1 MTRNTD
7 ELDVGCYV
15 IGVFDIL
22 GQSRQLL
29 RLTDFPPGTDEE
41 DLRVARNLKEAV
53 DAVRLF
59 RRLFQD
65 HFHERGKTLD
75 EEAST
80 RPEPQRTALRAALA
94 SSIVTW
100 GLSDATVVAVP
111 LMTGPTRDAAA
122 AMRDVRRLL
131 EAAAAAWLSSLAED
145 IPIRGGVEI
154 GTAAQIGE
162 NEVYGPALVKAYR
175 LESKV
180 AKGPRIVVGE
190 QLVATLESAH
200 PAADPDFWEVAE
212 SAQYCRSLLR
222 KDTDERTILDVL
234 GGSWLLPVGGGRRCH
249 DLFAKAHDNARK
261 QLVTHENEGCEKL
274 VSRYK
279 TLLADFER
287 QAPEWREQ

>member
-7 ELDVGCYV
+7 GLEVGCYV

-65 HFHERGKTLD
+65 GFRAREKTLD
-75 EEAST
+75 EDAST
-80 RPEPQRTALRAALA
+80 MPEPGQTALRAALG
-94 SSIVTW
+94 SSIVSW
-100 GLSDATVVAVP
+100 GLSDTTVVAVP

-122 AMRDVRRLL
+122 AMTDVRRLL
-131 EAAAAAWLSSLAED
+131 EAAAVAWLSSLAED

-154 GTAAQIGE
+154 GTAARIGE

-175 LESKV
+175 LESKL
-180 AKGPRIVVGE
+180 AGGPRIVVGQ
-190 QLVATLESAH
+190 QLVATLESLRS
-200 PAADPDFWEVAE
+200 PAADPYREAAE
-212 SAQYCRSLLR
+212 AAQYCRSLLR
-222 KDTDERTILDVL
+222 KDTDGRTVLDVL
-234 GGSWLLPVGGGRRCH
+234 GGSWLLPVGGRRCCH
-249 DLFAKAHDNARK
+249 DLFAKARENARK
-261 QLVTHENEGCEKL
+261 QLVKHEDEGCAKL

-279 TLLADFER
+279 TLLDDFKS
-287 QAPEWREQ
+287 QAPEWQDQ